1 MPSYKNLENLRAGSS
16 SARRYF
22 LSLPVSL
29 QLRLHENSSAILQ
42 TAAFLRRIA
51 PILEHQALLEE

>member
-1 MPSYKNLENLRAGSS
+1 MPSYKNLENLLAGSS

-29 QLRLHENSSAILQ
+29 QLRLHENSSAIQ
-42 TAAFLRRIA
+42 TAASLRRIA
-51 PILEHQALLEE
+51 PILEHRSLLEE

>member
-1 MPSYKNLENLRAGSS
+1 MPSYKNLENLLAGSS

-29 QLRLHENSSAILQ
+29 QLRLHENSSAIQ
-42 TAAFLRRIA
+42 TAASLRRIA
-51 PILEHQALLEE
+51 PILEHQSLLEE

>member
-1 MPSYKNLENLRAGSS
+1 MPSYKNLENLLAGSS

-29 QLRLHENSSAILQ
+29 QLRLHENSSTIQ
-42 TAAFLRRIA
+42 TAASLRRIA
-51 PILEHQALLEE
+51 PILEHQSLLEE

>member
-1 MPSYKNLENLRAGSS
+1 MPSYKNLENLLAGSS

-42 TAAFLRRIA
+42 IA

>member
-1 MPSYKNLENLRAGSS
+1 MPSYKNLENLLAGSS

-29 QLRLHENSSAILQ
+29 QLRLHENSSAIQ

-51 PILEHQALLEE
+51 PILEHQSLLEE